1 MIRNVLA
8 ASVAAA
14 MLTGGAMAQATPDTS
29 SLTWMEGARVHTN
42 ANGSK
47 VYEAFIGPLNGVVT
61 GTALAGAGAANAYTE
76 YHRIGPNADGVYG
89 LAVTNSTRKNEVWNF
104 TPLKAIEPGRITFQS
119 ADGKLTIAYYSEAGG
134 GIGSRV
140 DRVGA
145 DGKPTT
151 QEWHF
156 KALPAPK

>member
-1 MIRNVLA
+1 MNKAIASIILA
-8 ASVAAA
+8 AALAGPAAA
-14 MLTGGAMAQATPDTS
+14 QAAPDTA
-29 SLTWMEGARVHTN
+29 SLAWMEGARVHTN
-42 ANGSK
+42 PNGSK
-47 VYEAFIGPLNGVVT
+47 VYEAFVGPLNGVVT
-61 GTALAGAGAANAYTE
+61 GTALAGAGTANAYTE
-76 YHRIGPNADGVYG
+76 YHRIGPNPEGVYG

-119 ADGKLTIAYYSEAGG
+119 TDGKLTIAYYSEAGG

-145 DGKPTT
+145 DSKTTT